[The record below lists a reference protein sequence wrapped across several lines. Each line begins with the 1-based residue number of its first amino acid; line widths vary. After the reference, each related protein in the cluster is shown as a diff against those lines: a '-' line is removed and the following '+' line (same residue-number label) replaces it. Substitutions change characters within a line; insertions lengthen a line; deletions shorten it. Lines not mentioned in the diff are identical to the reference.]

1 MARGALAH
9 RDFRLLLAGS
19 AAVSF
24 VMPMQFLTQIF
35 WIQDRFPERDV
46 LYVSLV
52 AASRGSAMLV
62 FGLVGGAF
70 ADRFERR
77 KVLLACQVT
86 SLAIGAGVACLM
98 VFEPLGEANIAI
110 LLVLTFLAAGAM
122 AVDQPARTAS
132 TPAIVGMTDLPSAI
146 TLQMVAQQVTFPL
159 ALPLVGFLNG
169 RMDAGT
175 VYTLTLLAW
184 AVILPLISLLR
195 FRSVGAADRSVSM
208 LANIRQGLAYTRADA
223 TIFAVIGLVVALQ
236 VLGMPGPATL
246 GPVWMTKVLGLSTTQ
261 FGFMAMTWGLGTFLA
276 SLFFLFRKDLAA
288 RGLSLCAGV
297 TLFAVCAIVF
307 AHSRFVPLTAVANF
321 GLGFAMVG
329 TMVSSSTIV
338 QQTVSEEM
346 RGRVMGLFPLA
357 MGLSMLGGLPA
368 GIAGQQYGLP
378 VVFPILAW
386 GTLAATGAIILA
398 RPGLRGLGR
407 ARPLAA
413 AAAGGR

>member
-46 LYVSLV
+46 LYVSLI
-52 AASRGSAMLV
+52 AAARGSAMLL

-77 KVLLACQVT
+77 KVLMGCQLA
-86 SLAIGAGVACLM
+86 SLAIGGGVAALM
-98 VFEPLGEANIAI
+98 VWEPLGEANIA
-110 LLVLTFLAAGAM
+110 VLFVFTFLAAGTM
-122 AVDQPARTAS
+122 AVDLPARQAS
-132 TPAIVGMTDLPSAI
+132 TPAIVGMDDLPSAI

-175 VYTLTLLAW
+175 VYVLTLLAW
-184 AVILPLISLLR
+184 LAIIPLIALLR
-195 FRSVGAADRSVSM
+195 FRSTGTGNRTVSM
-208 LANIRQGLAYTRADA
+208 LANIREGLAYTRADA
-223 TIFAVIGLVVALQ
+223 TIFGVIGLVVTLQ

-261 FGFMAMTWGLGTFLA
+261 FGFMAMTWGLGTFVA
-276 SLFFLFRKDLAA
+276 SLFFMFRKDFAA
-288 RGLSLCAGV
+288 RGLSLCLA
-297 TLFAVCAIVF
+297 TLLFAFCAIVF
-307 AHSRFVPLTAVANF
+307 AHSRIVPLTALANF
-321 GLGFAMVG
+321 GLGFAMVA

-338 QQTVSEEM
+338 QQNVSDEM

-357 MGLSMLGGLPA
+357 MGLSMLGGLPV
-368 GIAGQQYGLP
+368 GIAGEIVGLP
-378 VVFPILAW
+378 IVLPILAW
-386 GTLAATGAIILA
+386 AALLGTASIVFG
-398 RPGLRGLGR
+398 RPSLRGVGSR
-407 ARPLAA
+407 QRMATATP
-413 AAAGGR
+413 